1 MNFKLFKWVAML
13 LLVLGISLS
22 ACSSGSSG
30 NPSVVESTDNSP
42 PDQPSPQSLPQDI
55 VSGDKGQLLDDFI
68 TQDNPLFSGS
78 ILVAQDGEILL
89 SNGYNFANWELKA
102 PNSALTKYR
111 ISSITKPF
119 TATLILMLAEE
130 GLLDL
135 EDRLC
140 AHLPDC
146 PDTWQEIT
154 VLNLLTHTSGIP
166 DYTTLPGADEASRDP
181 HGVTS
186 LVNSFKDEPLEF
198 SPGETYQYSNSN
210 YILLGAVIEQVSGNR
225 YEKFLE
231 RAILNP
237 LKIEDTGMEYQDE
250 ILKDRA
256 AGYQIQGRVLINAP
270 YLDMSNAYAA
280 AGMYSTV
287 GDLFVFDQA
296 LTNGQLLNLENQE
309 LMYSPI
315 LAADGSGSDYG
326 LGWQLRKGNGHR
338 RVGHSGGINGFR
350 VFLGRYLDDDVTI
363 ILLTNI
369 QTEDIDPI
377 IDGLEQIVF
386 DEG

>member
-1 MNFKLFKWVAML
+1 MKIKIFKWLPLL
-13 LLVLGISLS
+13 LLVFGIFLS

-30 NPSVVESTDNSP
+30 NPSVVEGTGNSP
-42 PDQPSPQSLPQDI
+42 PDQPLPQSLPQDI
-55 VSGDKGQLLDDFI
+55 VSGDKGQVLDDFI
-68 TQDNPLFSGS
+68 SQDNPLFSGS
-78 ILVAQDGEILL
+78 ILVAQEGEILL
-89 SNGYNFANWELKA
+89 SKGYNFANWELKA
-102 PNSALTKYR
+102 PNSRLTKYR

-119 TATLILMLAEE
+119 TATMILILAEE

-135 EDRLC
+135 DDRLC

-146 PDTWQEIT
+146 PDTLQGIT
-154 VLNLLTHTSGIP
+154 ILNLLTHTSGVP
-166 DYTTLPGADEASRDP
+166 DYTALPGAEEASRDP
-181 HGVTS
+181 HGVSS
-186 LVNSFKDEPLEF
+186 LVNSFKDEPLEY

-237 LKIEDTGMEYQDE
+237 LDIEDTGMDYQDE

-256 AGYQIQGRVLINAP
+256 AGYQIQGRVLVNAP

-287 GDLFVFDQA
+287 ADLYVFDQA

-315 LAADGSGSDYG
+315 QAADGSGGGYG
-326 LGWQLRKGNGHR
+326 LGWQLSEGNGHR
-338 RVGHSGGINGFR
+338 WVGHSGGIHGFR
-350 VFLGRYLDDDVTI
+350 VFLGRYLDDGVTI
-363 ILLTNI
+363 TLLSNI

-386 DEG
+386 DEE

>member
-13 LLVLGISLS
+13 LLVLGIFLS

-30 NPSVVESTDNSP
+30 NPSVVESTDNSLS
-42 PDQPSPQSLPQDI
+42 DQPSPQSLPLDI
-55 VSGDKGQLLDDFI
+55 VSGDKGQALDDFI
-68 TQDNPLFSGS
+68 SRDKPLYSGS

-89 SNGYNFANWELKA
+89 SKGYNFANWELKA
-102 PNSALTKYR
+102 LNSAQTKYR

-119 TATLILMLAEE
+119 TATMILMLAEE
-130 GLLDL
+130 GPLDL
-135 EDRLC
+135 EDQLC

-146 PDTWQEIT
+146 PDAWQEIT
-154 VLNLLTHTSGIP
+154 ILNLLTHTSGIP
-166 DYTTLPGADEASRDP
+166 DYTTLPGAGEASRDP

-237 LKIEDTGMEYQDE
+237 LEIEDTGMEYQDE

-270 YLDMSNAYAA
+270 YLDMTNAYAA

-296 LTNGQLLNLENQE
+296 LTNGKLLNLENQE

-326 LGWQLRKGNGHR
+326 LGWQLSEGNGHR

-350 VFLGRYLDDDVTI
+350 VFLGRYLDDGVTI
-363 ILLTNI
+363 ILLSNI

-377 IDGLEQIVF
+377 IDRLEQIIF